1 MAMVG
6 LRLRARL
13 TIPCHFCIPKEHAA
27 SSVTTGL
34 PRAGRLELG
43 QASWRASLENSL
55 AELGRVPA
63 AFITQPREQPW
74 KIALAPQ
81 IRDEYGASIP
91 WSAEHLHLGA
101 AATVRGYLH
110 QARKDEN

>member
-1 MAMVG
+1 
-6 LRLRARL
+6 
-13 TIPCHFCIPKEHAA
+13 
-27 SSVTTGL
+27 
-34 PRAGRLELG
+34 LELG